1 MRKFNAVNQLHD
13 RLHDLRKCGDGRGA
27 DDDDEYGGGVVAGVA
42 LHRSVSGGSGS
53 GGDGGL
59 CGQVE

>member
-27 DDDDEYGGGVVAGVA
+27 DDDDEDDGGGVA
-42 LHRSVSGGSGS
+42 LHSAVCGGG
-53 GGDGGL
+53 GGL
-59 CGQVE
+59 CAGGQVE

>member
-27 DDDDEYGGGVVAGVA
+27 DDDEDDGGGVA
-42 LHRSVSGGSGS
+42 LHSAVCGGG
-53 GGDGGL
+53 GGL
-59 CGQVE
+59 CAGGQVE

>member
-27 DDDDEYGGGVVAGVA
+27 DDDDDEDDGGGVA
-42 LHRSVSGGSGS
+42 LHSAVCGGG
-53 GGDGGL
+53 GGL
-59 CGQVE
+59 CAGGQVE